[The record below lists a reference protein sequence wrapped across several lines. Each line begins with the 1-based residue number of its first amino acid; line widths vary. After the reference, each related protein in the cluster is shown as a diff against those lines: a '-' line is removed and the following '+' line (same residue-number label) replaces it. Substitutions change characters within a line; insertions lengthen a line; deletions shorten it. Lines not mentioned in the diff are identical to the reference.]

1 MAKQRSAIMVV
12 LVSMLFAALLLSAGA
27 TPARSSVRGARSSLP
42 PQSITLE
49 AVADTYV
56 HEALPSHN
64 FGTQSEVQV
73 GHSAGSEIQTL
84 LRFDLSSL
92 PQYAQ
97 VTGATLSLSK
107 MVNLASAQ
115 TPEQT
120 LTIWVRS
127 VNIGWGETSVNW
139 TTRPLSTNLG
149 DPPTAVGTGLGRT
162 SWNVTNIVDA
172 WVKGTRDGQ
181 RAGPT
186 AGDRVRDPDAD
197 ADPHADAHGKPY
209 PHSDQYADP
218 HAECH
223 GTADPHADPKAD
235 QHPHPHAQVWRRR
248 QLPGPGVGLC

>member
-1 MAKQRSAIMVV
+1 MAKQRSAITVV

-27 TPARSSVRGARSSLP
+27 NPARSSVGNARSSLA

-64 FGTQSEVQV
+64 FGSQSEVQV
-73 GHSAGSEIQTL
+73 GHSTGSETQTL
-84 LRFDLSSL
+84 LRFNLSSL
-92 PQYAQ
+92 PQYAH
-97 VTGATLSLSK
+97 VTGATLSLSPV
-107 MVNLASAQ
+107 VNLSAAQQ
-115 TPEQT
+115 TIQQT
-120 LTIWVRS
+120 LTVWADSANVYW
-127 VNIGWGETSVNW
+127 NETGVTW
-139 TTRPLSTNLG
+139 TTRPGFTNLG

-172 WVKGTRDGQ
+172 RDGQ

-209 PHSDQYADP
+209 PHSDQYPDP

-235 QHPHPHAQVWRRR
+235 QHPYPHAQVRRHR
-248 QLPGPGVGLC
+248 QLPGPGVGLR